1 MMNALRPAVSVFVLL
16 TLLTGVAYPL
26 LTTLLGNLWFQN
38 AAQGSLL
45 IQQGEAR
52 GSRLIGQDFTR
63 ADYFHGRP
71 SAAGEKPYN
80 ALASSGSNLAASNPA
95 LDEAIR
101 QRVIALRAAN
111 PQATGAI
118 PTDLITASASG
129 LDPDISP
136 AAAQWQ
142 LPRVAQAR
150 QLPTDVVARL
160 IAQSTTQPLMR
171 FIGEPVVN
179 VLQLN
184 MALDALDKH

>member
-45 IQQGEAR
+45 IQQGEER

-101 QRVIALRAAN
+101 QRVSALRAAN
-111 PQATGAI
+111 PMATGAI

>member
-1 MMNALRPAVSVFVLL
+1 MRRF
-16 TLLTGVAYPL
+16 
-26 LTTLLGNLWFQN
+26 
-38 AAQGSLL
+38 
-45 IQQGEAR
+45 
-52 GSRLIGQDFTR
+52 
-63 ADYFHGRP
+63 
-71 SAAGEKPYN
+71 
-80 ALASSGSNLAASNPA
+80 
-95 LDEAIR
+95 R
-101 QRVIALRAAN
+101 QRVSALRAAN

>member
-63 ADYFHGRP
+63 TDYFHGRP

-101 QRVIALRAAN
+101 QRVSALRAAN

>member
-101 QRVIALRAAN
+101 QRVSALRAAN

-118 PTDLITASASG
+118 PTDSASG

-136 AAAQWQ
+136 AAALWQ
-142 LPRVAQAR
+142 LPRVTQAR

>member
-1 MMNALRPAVSVFVLL
+1 MMKALRPAVSVFLLL

-26 LTTLLGNLWFQN
+26 LTTLLGNLWFHH

-45 IQQGEAR
+45 IQQGEVR

-63 ADYFHGRP
+63 VDYFHGRP

-101 QRVIALRAAN
+101 QRVSALRAAN

-150 QLPTDVVARL
+150 QLPPDVVARL